1 MHLCLFEDLQSNN
14 LLPLTYF
21 RPVYD
26 LRCGMLSLR
35 ERIVRYLSP
44 KSVSLFA
51 REYLAA
57 VLREDNPG
65 VEVNRVSVGACLFVN
80 GRAIMTP
87 ALARQLKKTKAD
99 TLYTTG
105 DELVAVLLSGE
116 NLVKAMASGYADA
129 IDLSHIR
136 GVPRVEVEAEL
147 VHYPWDLVY
156 ANETALPNDFA
167 LLTKNAKGIS
177 RKADVHKAA
186 VLVARK
192 NIHIGKESV
201 VGAGAVLDASEGP
214 IYVGNSVKIFP
225 TAVIQGP

>member
-87 ALARQLKKTKAD
+87 ALARQ
-99 TLYTTG
+99 
-105 DELVAVLLSGE
+105 
-116 NLVKAMASGYADA
+116 
-129 IDLSHIR
+129 
-136 GVPRVEVEAEL
+136 
-147 VHYPWDLVY
+147 
-156 ANETALPNDFA
+156 
-167 LLTKNAKGIS
+167 
-177 RKADVHKAA
+177 
-186 VLVARK
+186 
-192 NIHIGKESV
+192 
-201 VGAGAVLDASEGP
+201 
-214 IYVGNSVKIFP
+214 
-225 TAVIQGP
+225 